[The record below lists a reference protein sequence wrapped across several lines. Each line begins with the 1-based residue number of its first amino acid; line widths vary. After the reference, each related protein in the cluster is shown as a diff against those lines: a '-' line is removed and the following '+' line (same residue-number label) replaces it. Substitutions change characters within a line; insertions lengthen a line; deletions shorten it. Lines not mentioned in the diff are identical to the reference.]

1 MKKIL
6 TVTLI
11 LLLILPVFPVSADT
25 LTASVKIGEVNYRDP
40 NVIYLTDDEL
50 SVTEN
55 NVTVTE
61 AASFEESGSE
71 TLLLTDMKKAPVFNP
86 SKNTVIYTL
95 AQKSGVSGIRLIKD
109 STTKN
114 MSADIYAS
122 EDGTAWY
129 KIGSLLGTG
138 DTKAE
143 TDFGFNLAVLKIAVV
158 FTSELSSIK
167 LSDMHLIKEKTEYAY
182 INVSDTE
189 KEKVYVNGNDT
200 GGFRVVADT
209 ELENVPATNLIDGDY
224 STYWHSD
231 YDVINGE
238 AVAKQ
243 KLPHTVT
250 IDFGKGFTLSGI
262 RYIPR
267 NGGSKVTCMAVYGS
281 SDGSE
286 FYKISESSTWTYTDT
301 ADQTPKV
308 IDFGE
313 NYSLRA
319 LKVVVLK
326 TQSNVYSTGAEIEFL
341 RPNMSYG
348 IKSAIDEL
356 SFVDK
361 ALMSITGPYG
371 IEKAFDLSEKTKFE
385 SSDTLPLS
393 FTADFG
399 KTVSVRGLRY
409 TSEEGVKINGADVY
423 VSDDGKNFNKFI
435 TSEFSDNFELLFK
448 CNIRAKAIRIDI
460 TKTSTA
466 LSVKEFKFLSGED
479 FLTEIS
485 LSEEIAADS
494 SWKISAT
501 SEMGYAPVKNLID
514 GDVNT
519 IWHSWFD
526 GSSGNQDWTPID
538 VEIEFGHEIEIS
550 GFNYYPRRTG
560 TAGCF
565 NVAEIYITDGEKNGK
580 IVWDKVEDVTLTYS
594 TGTFYES
601 KRAEFTKNYKVD
613 RLKIRITNGNGGYAT
628 GAEIKFLKANSSKK
642 VKYAEALK
650 TSFEYDLEEPED
662 IFIPIALNESIR
674 VTSFTYSGK
683 DVPKDYY
690 SLTDEGIMLS
700 KYFFGDITSTNKHD
714 ENFTLEFLQG
724 DPININVSV
733 AGVESYTV
741 KFETGEGGSVTAETT
756 SPLGVKKEVVSGN
769 LVKRKDSLV
778 FTAVPDDGYFVSGWK
793 ILNETP
799 VLEKIMDRSG
809 YTVLASTEYGDSVMR
824 IFDNKDNT
832 YWHSG
837 YTIVGENTIQ
847 EEKDKKPFYITI
859 ILPTESE
866 IAGITYLPRQDSDG
880 GKIKDYE
887 IYSSSDGENYDKL
900 IGSGCLSY
908 LSQTDRTEK
917 TMVFDETVKTKF
929 IKIKIISTSGT
940 FGHIAELWLLKEKP
954 DMTGKVTYSGTKK
967 TEFKLD
973 DLFTDAKIITEFSR
987 LTGEAKVSYDLSE
1000 VLTDNTSTVK
1010 KGEDASWTFSAIN
1023 GYNLPEKITV
1033 ISDGSTLIQGV
1044 DYLYTRILGNEGLYD
1059 SGTLLIKNVTGDINI
1074 TVKGVDY
1081 NTAVLRYTEKYGATG
1096 AIPATRE
1103 VRKGSATVIDKS
1115 NLTLLGYKFIGWKS
1129 SYDEKTYKEG
1139 EKFNMPECDVT
1150 LTAVWE
1156 AVAIKDLGGGSS
1168 GGSSGSKKSP
1178 QGSSGGGIGGGTE
1191 GLYNITIGDKKINAL
1206 PNTVIADPE
1215 PKEGYIFGGYYLDAE
1230 LTVPYANTGVNGS
1243 VTLYPSW
1250 IKERNSSDIS
1260 DIKGHWAEDMIAE
1273 LYEKGIIQGA
1283 GDGKFNPDFDITR
1296 AEFVQILYN
1305 ISGMVT
1311 NGYEEFDDVKS
1322 DDWFAVAVSW
1332 AVNNGIINGTG
1343 NGNFSPYVPITREQT
1358 TVIIYRFLTFM
1369 GMDWEIGQEE
1379 EFADSDSI
1387 SDYAKYEV
1395 KWAKI
1400 NGIVSG
1406 RPDGTFAPG
1415 DRITRAEAATMILR
1429 AIKKL
1434 G

>member
-25 LTASVKIGEVNYRDP
+25 LTSSVKIGEVNYRDP
-40 NVIYLTDDEL
+40 DIIYLTDDEL

-61 AASFEESGSE
+61 VNSFEEIGSE
-71 TLLLTDMKKAPVFNP
+71 TLLLTDMKKTPVFVP

-95 AQKSGVSGIRLIKD
+95 TQKSGVSGIRLIKD
-109 STTKN
+109 SSAGN
-114 MSADIYAS
+114 VSADIYAS

-129 KIGSLLGTG
+129 KIGSLFGAG

-143 TDFGFNLAVLKIAVV
+143 TDFGFNLSVLKIAVV
-158 FTSELSSIK
+158 FTSELSSVK

-182 INVSDTE
+182 INASDAE
-189 KEKVYVNGNDT
+189 KKKIYVNGKDT
-200 GGFRVVADT
+200 KGFRALADT
-209 ELENVPATNLIDGDY
+209 EHENAPAANLIDGDY
-224 STYWHSD
+224 NTFWHSD
-231 YDVINGE
+231 YDMINGG

-243 KLPHTVT
+243 ELPHTVT
-250 IDFGKGFTLSGI
+250 IDFGKIFTLSGI

-281 SDGSE
+281 SDGNA

-301 ADQTPKV
+301 SDQTPKDV
-308 IDFGE
+308 DFGE
-313 NYSLRA
+313 NYSLKA

-326 TQSNVYSTGAEIEFL
+326 TQNNVYSTGAEIEFL
-341 RPNMSYG
+341 RPDMSYG

-371 IEKAFDLSEKTKFE
+371 IEKAFDLKEKTKFE
-385 SSDTLPLS
+385 SSETLPLS

-423 VSDDGKNFNKFI
+423 VSEDGKNFNKFI
-435 TSEFSDNFELLFK
+435 TSEFSGNFELLFK
-448 CNIRAKAIRIDI
+448 CNIRVKAIRIDI
-460 TKTSTA
+460 TKASAA
-466 LSVKEFKFLSGED
+466 LSLNEFKFLSAED

-485 LSEEIAADS
+485 LSEEISADS
-494 SWKISAT
+494 SWKISTT

-514 GDVNT
+514 GDINS
-519 IWHSWFD
+519 IWHSWYD
-526 GSSGNQDWTPID
+526 GNAGLQDYTPID
-538 VEIEFGHEIEIS
+538 VDIDFGEKIEIS

-565 NVAEIYITDGEKNGK
+565 KTAEIYISAGEKNGT
-580 IVWDKVEDVTLTYS
+580 IVWDKVENLTFSYS
-594 TGTFYES
+594 TGTFYEV

-613 RLKIRITNGNGGYAT
+613 KVKIRITNGNGSYAT
-628 GAEIKFLKANSSKK
+628 GAEIKFLKADSSKK

-650 TSFEYDLEEPED
+650 TSFEYDFEEPED
-662 IFIPIALNESIR
+662 IFVPITLNESIR

-683 DVPKDYY
+683 DVPKEYY
-690 SLTDEGIMLS
+690 QLTDEGITLS
-700 KYFFGDITSTNKHD
+700 QYFFEDMTSKDKHD
-714 ENFTLEFLQG
+714 ENFVLEFLQG
-724 DPININVSV
+724 DPININVAV
-733 AGVESYTV
+733 GGAESYTV
-741 KFETGEGGSVTAETT
+741 KFESSEGGSVTAETT
-756 SPLGVKKEVVSGN
+756 SPSGLKKEVVSGN

-778 FTAVPDDGYFVSGWK
+778 FTAVPDDGYFVSGWTVS
-793 ILNETP
+793 NESP
-799 VLEKIMDRSG
+799 VLEKITDRSG
-809 YTVLASTEYGDSVMR
+809 YTALASTEYGNSVMKM
-824 IFDNKDNT
+824 FDNNDNT

-837 YTIVGENTIQ
+837 YTVVGGNTIQ
-847 EEKDKKPFYITI
+847 EDKDKKPFYITI

-917 TMVFDETVKTKF
+917 TIVFDETVKTKF

-940 FGHIAELWLLKEKP
+940 FGHIAELWLLKESS

-987 LTGEAKVSYDLSE
+987 LSGEAKVSYDLSE

-1010 KGEDASWTFSAIN
+1010 KGEDASWAFSAIN

-1033 ISDGSTLIQGV
+1033 TSDGYTLIQDE
-1044 DYLYTRILGNEGLYD
+1044 DYLYTRVLSSEGLYD
-1059 SGTLLIKNVTGDINI
+1059 NGTLVVRNVTGDIKI
-1074 TVKGVDY
+1074 AIKGVDY
-1081 NTAVLRYTEKYGATG
+1081 NTAVLRYTEEYGAIG
-1096 AIPATRE
+1096 GVPAARE
-1103 VRKGSATVIDKS
+1103 VRKGTVTVIDKS

-1129 SYDEKTYKEG
+1129 SYDGKTYKAG

-1150 LTAVWE
+1150 LTAVWQ
-1156 AVAIKDLGGGSS
+1156 AVKTPGGGSS
-1168 GGSSGSKKSP
+1168 GGSSGSKSP

-1191 GLYNITIGDKKINAL
+1191 GLYTITIGDKKINAL
-1206 PNTVIADPE
+1206 PNTMVADPE
-1215 PKEGYIFGGYYLDAE
+1215 PKEGYIFGGYYLDAG
-1230 LTVPYANTGVNGS
+1230 LTIPYANTGVKTS

-1250 IKERNSSDIS
+1250 IKEKKSSDIN
-1260 DIKGHWAEDMIAE
+1260 DIKGHWAEDSIAE
-1273 LYEKGIIQGA
+1273 LYEKGFIQGV
-1283 GDGKFNPDFDITR
+1283 GDGKFNPDSDITR

-1305 ISGMVT
+1305 ISGMGT
-1311 NGYEEFDDVKS
+1311 SGAEEFDDVKS
-1322 DDWFAVAVSW
+1322 DDWFAEAVSW

-1358 TVIIYRFLTFM
+1358 VVIIYRFLTFM
-1369 GMDWEIGQEE
+1369 GMDWEIGSKE
-1379 EFADSDSI
+1379 EFSDSDSI

-1406 RPDGTFAPG
+1406 RPDGTFAPA
-1415 DRITRAEAATMILR
+1415 DRITRAESAAMILR
-1429 AIKKL
+1429 TIKKL